1 MPVRSAWDEEA
12 SAHGYCRLL
21 KGLACTSQVLLE
33 KRTRIRQ
40 KKTKKSSESTD
51 STSGKVVLPISL
63 NFGHVPLS

>member
-1 MPVRSAWDEEA
+1 MSVRSAWDEEA

-21 KGLACTSQVLLE
+21 KGLACIPSVVG
-33 KRTRIRQ
+33 KATRIRQ
-40 KKTKKSSESTD
+40 KKMKKSSESTD